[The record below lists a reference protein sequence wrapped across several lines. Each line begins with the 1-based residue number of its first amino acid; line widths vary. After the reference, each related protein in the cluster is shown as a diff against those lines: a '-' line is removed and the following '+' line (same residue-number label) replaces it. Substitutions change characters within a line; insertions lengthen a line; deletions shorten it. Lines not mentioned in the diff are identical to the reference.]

1 MSSDVVTSNSF
12 LYPWLSKPFFELTQ
26 NKIPHSLLLFA
37 QKDIGELQFGLE
49 LANYLL
55 CESQGSKPCGQCEAC
70 HWVRQG
76 NHPDLFIVVP
86 QILKNLLPF
95 EVQDEQVGE
104 DGEEKKQ
111 SKFIRIEQIRHIISS
126 NELGSYRGGKR
137 VVLIYPIEAMQA
149 EAANCLLKTLEEPS
163 NQLHFILLTNQL
175 EKILPTIRSRCHL
188 FPIPRPSLELVVRWL
203 QSQLP
208 EEYADQELEQK
219 LLLHAGSPLKVISSL
234 HEKALDDSI
243 ITKQLSQFN
252 LLHSGE
258 IIDLLGQYALLDI
271 LNSILKWSF
280 DMNLVLFGQKPRYF
294 PQLEGRMKIACSNLN
309 KISLQQFLAS
319 LKDDIRLANHPLF
332 PKVQLDAVLMRYK
345 QLFN

>member
-1 MSSDVVTSNSF
+1 MSSHEATTSNTF
-12 LYPWLSKPFFELTQ
+12 LYPWLSKPFFELTK

-37 QKDIGELQFGLE
+37 QKDIGELHFGLE

-55 CESQGSKPCGQCEAC
+55 CESTESKPCGHCEAC
-70 HWVRQG
+70 HWVRAG

-86 QILKNLLPF
+86 QVLKHLLPF
-95 EVQDEQVGE
+95 EVEDEQVGE

-111 SKFIRIEQIRHIISS
+111 SKFIRIEQIRHIISR

-163 NQLHFILLTNQL
+163 NQLHFILMTNQL

-188 FPIPRPSLELVVRWL
+188 FPIPRPSVDLAVRWL
-203 QSQLP
+203 QSELS
-208 EEYADQELEQK
+208 EEYSDQFLEEK
-219 LLLHAGSPLKVISSL
+219 LLLQAGSPLKVISSL

-243 ITKQLSQFN
+243 ITQQLSQCK

-258 IIDLLGQYALLDI
+258 IIELLGQYPLLEI

-294 PQLEGRMKIACSNLN
+294 PQLEGRLKTACIDLN
-309 KISLQQFLAS
+309 KRSFQQFLAS

-345 QLFN
+345 QLF

>member
-1 MSSDVVTSNSF
+1 MNSHVVTSNTF
-12 LYPWLSKPFFELTQ
+12 LYPWLSKPFFDLTR

-37 QKDIGELQFGLE
+37 QKDIGELHFGLE

-55 CESQGSKPCGQCEAC
+55 CESKENKPCGQCEAC

-86 QILKNLLPF
+86 QVLKQLLPF
-95 EVQDEQVGE
+95 EVEDEQVGE

-163 NQLHFILLTNQL
+163 NQLHFILVTNQL

-188 FPIPRPSLELVVRWL
+188 FPIPRPLIDLAVSWL
-203 QSQLP
+203 QSKLQ
-208 EEYADQELEQK
+208 QEHSDVVLEQK
-219 LLLHAGSPLKVISSL
+219 LALHAGSPLKVISSL

-243 ITKQLSQFN
+243 ITRQLSQFK

-258 IIDLLGQYALLDI
+258 IIELLGQYTLLEI

-294 PQLEGRMKIACSNLN
+294 PQLEGRMQTACSNLN
-309 KISLQQFLAS
+309 KRSFQQFLAS

-332 PKVQLDAVLMRYK
+332 HKFQLDAVLMRYK
-345 QLFN
+345 QLF

>member
-1 MSSDVVTSNSF
+1 MTSQVVSANSF
-12 LYPWLSKPFFELTQ
+12 LYPWSCKPFLELTR
-26 NKIPHSLLLFA
+26 NPIPHSLLLFA
-37 QKDIGELQFGLE
+37 QKDIGELHFGLE

-55 CESQGSKPCGQCEAC
+55 CESTENKPCGQCEAC

-86 QILKNLLPF
+86 QVLKHLLPF
-95 EVQDEQVGE
+95 EVEDEQVGE
-104 DGEEKKQ
+104 DGEDKKQ
-111 SKFIRIEQIRHIISS
+111 SKFIRIEQIRKLISS

-163 NQLHFILLTNQL
+163 NQLHFILMTNQL

-188 FPIPRPSLELVVRWL
+188 VPIPRPSLELAVNWL
-203 QSQLP
+203 QSKLP
-208 EEYADQELEQK
+208 QEYSDQVLEQK

-243 ITKQLSQFN
+243 ITQQLSQFK

-258 IIDLLGQYALLDI
+258 IIELLGQYALLDI

-309 KISLQQFLAS
+309 KRSFQQFLAS

-345 QLFN
+345 QLF